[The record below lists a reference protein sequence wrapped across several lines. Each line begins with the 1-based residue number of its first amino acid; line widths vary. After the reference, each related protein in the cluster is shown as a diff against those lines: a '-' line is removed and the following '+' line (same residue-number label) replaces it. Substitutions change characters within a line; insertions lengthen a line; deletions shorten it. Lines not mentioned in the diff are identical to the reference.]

1 MVIGIV
7 SYSTFQITFKKSLY
21 MLSFGVI
28 SERILKISPFY
39 IYVYEARFSWYCVT
53 KQHVTT
59 DWM

>member
-39 IYVYEARFSWYCVT
+39 IYVYEARFS
-53 KQHVTT
+53 
-59 DWM
+59 